1 MTKVLSIG
9 LGGVGVIAAY
19 TLVRNDPTVELTAVI
34 RSDYDVVTT
43 KGYSISS
50 VDYGGRSLDA
60 GDDDESEMVHGF
72 KPTHVEK
79 TLEAAAQHGPFD
91 YIVVS
96 TKCVPQPK
104 DNVWDQVGQNLE
116 LLAHAG
122 KKTHVVLIQNGIDID
137 HYWQPL
143 RDRVRLISGVSYIL
157 SVNYKGRIVQ
167 YGPDEVLFGYF
178 DKADEDSNGGL
189 EKWISLYLN
198 DINQVGKDTN
208 PRFTRWKKLL
218 YNGSFNTICA
228 LTQANVG
235 QLYRTNAENQVVEH
249 TVIPIMKLIQKI
261 ANYDL
266 EKLGMAERI
275 TDEQVRNM
283 DKYTQESDA
292 PTNYQPL
299 MLVDVVNHRAMEL
312 EVILGNVISIHR
324 SHGSPFEMKE
334 LEFLYY
340 LLSLVQY
347 RLTRE

>member
-19 TLVRNDPTVELTAVI
+19 TLVRNDPTIELTAVI
-34 RSDYDVVTT
+34 RSDYDIVTT

-60 GDDDESEMVHGF
+60 GDNDESKMIHGF

-79 TLEAAAQHGPFD
+79 TLESASQHGPFD
-91 YIVVS
+91 YIVIC
-96 TKCVPQPK
+96 TKCVPYPK
-104 DNVWDQVGQNLE
+104 DNVWDQVSQNIDALT
-116 LLAHAG
+116 HPG
-122 KKTHVVLIQNGIDID
+122 RKTHVVLIQNGIDID
-137 HYWQPL
+137 HYWNSL
-143 RDRVRLISGVSYIL
+143 EDRVRLISGVSYIL
-157 SVNYKGRIVQ
+157 SVNYKGKIVQ

-178 DKADEDSNGGL
+178 DKDDDENGL
-189 EKWISLYLN
+189 QKWISMYLN

-235 QLYRTNAENQVVEH
+235 QLYRTNDENSVVEH
-249 TVIPIMKLIQKI
+249 TVIPIMKQIQQV

-266 EKLGMAERI
+266 EKLGMEERI
-275 TDEQVRNM
+275 SDEQIRNM
-283 DKYTQESDA
+283 DKYTKESDA

-299 MLVDVVNHRAMEL
+299 MLVDVINNRAMEL
-312 EVILGNVISIHR
+312 EVILGNVLSIHR
-324 SHGSPFEMKE
+324 SHGSPFQLKE

-347 RLTRE
+347 RITRE